1 MIKNILYTF
10 VIVSQIS
17 SCSFISF
24 SDSIPLVK
32 AAIIGFENKP
42 VTLEEFNSNEYS
54 FAVAKFNRGQEA
66 RIVLSS
72 INSKGLET
80 WIAPNNIK
88 LFIKK
93 GKILKT
99 EGLDHD
105 YEIINWQDDTYEFSK
120 TNFISLTNPRAIF
133 KQTTLRDTLK
143 QDYIDFHYES
153 MIQTKLLKEMVNI
166 EELNQKNVNYYWFDQ
181 EGKIKRTSQ
190 DINPK
195 LPKITIDFFYKY

>member
-1 MIKNILYTF
+1 MIKNILYAF
-10 VIVSQIS
+10 VIFSQIS

-32 AAIIGFENKP
+32 AAIIGFENQP
-42 VTLEEFNSNEYS
+42 VTLEEFNLNEYS

-105 YEIINWQDDTYEFSK
+105 YEIINWQDSTDESSK
-120 TNFISLTNPRAIF
+120 TNYISLTNPRAIF
-133 KQTTLRDTLK
+133 KQTTLRDVLK

-153 MIQTKLLKEMVNI
+153 VVQTNLLKEMVNI
-166 EELNQKNVNYYWFDQ
+166 KELNQKNVNYYWFGQD
-181 EGKIKRTSQ
+181 GKIKRTSQ
-190 DINPK
+190 YINPK